1 MIGSWQ
7 DQRVLVTG
15 GAGFIGSYLVEQLVE
30 RGARVRVI
38 DNFERGRHDNL
49 DAVRDDVEIVEGDL
63 RDLSTAERAC
73 HGMDVVLHLA
83 SKAYG
88 LSYSGSHHGEML
100 ADNVMLNTNVIEAC
114 HRTGVKRVLATS
126 SSCVYPDSAVV
137 PTPETEES
145 VLLGPERVNAGYGW
159 AKRMLE
165 LQAKYYCAEYKMD
178 IAIARPFNAYGPRDF
193 YVEGYA
199 HVLPSLVMRVLRG
212 ENPIVVWGSGNQ
224 TRSFVHAKDF
234 ATGLRLIAEKAPAA
248 DPVNVGHDHETSI
261 RDLIFKILEITGEKR
276 EVVFDTGKPEG
287 ATRKSCNP
295 AKLHAITGFVPEITL
310 EKGLAETIDFYRV
323 TAGVGLVPR

>member
-1 MIGSWQ
+1 MIASWKGE
-7 DQRVLVTG
+7 RALVTG

-30 RGARVRVI
+30 RGAHVRVI
-38 DNFERGRHDNL
+38 DNFERGRPENL
-49 DAVRDDVEIVEGDL
+49 DAVRNDVEIVDGDL
-63 RDLSTAERAC
+63 RDLATAERAC
-73 HGMDVVLHLA
+73 RGMDVVLHLA

-100 ADNVMLNTNVIEAC
+100 ADNMMLNTNVLEAC
-114 HRTGVKRVLATS
+114 RRTGVKRVLATS
-126 SSCVYPDSAVV
+126 SSCVYPDSAIV

-145 VLLGPERVNAGYGW
+145 VLLEPERVNAGYGW

-212 ENPIVVWGSGNQ
+212 ENPILVWGSGNQ

-261 RDLIFKILEITGEKR
+261 RDLIFKILEITGKKR
-276 EVVFDTGKPEG
+276 EVIFDTSKPEG
-287 ATRKSCNP
+287 AARKSCDP
-295 AKLHAITGFVPEITL
+295 SKLHAITGFVPEITL
-310 EKGLAETIDFYRV
+310 ERGLAETIEFYE
-323 TAGVGLVPR
+323 TAQ